1 MTEQKNN
8 EAALNLV
15 KSLQEANKAIAETAT
30 ASQEKNLAFVQA
42 ILENGIEVLKS
53 NTEGTRALLQE
64 LSAKARE
71 QKGQEAWQ
79 ATIDSALATQERN
92 TKYAQS
98 VFEQGIE
105 ALRSQVGI
113 TRTLMQ
119 ELGAQS
125 QKQQEAFQALAHQS
139 VDAYMS
145 MFRTPFSY
153 YQQALDAAEVATRQ
167 SIDRFQAATRQGLE
181 FMQGMTKQAQ
191 QQANHQATK
200 KTTK

>member
-1 MTEQKNN
+1 MAEQKSN

-30 ASQEKNLAFVQA
+30 ATQEKNLAFVQA
-42 ILENGIEVLKS
+42 LLEQGIEVLKS
-53 NTEGTRALLQE
+53 NAESTRALMQE
-64 LSAKARE
+64 LLAQAKA
-71 QKGQEAWQ
+71 QKAPESFQTVVEN
-79 ATIDSALATQERN
+79 ALATQERN

-119 ELGAQS
+119 ELGTQS

-139 VDAYMS
+139 VDAYMN
-145 MFRTPFSY
+145 MVRAPFSY

-181 FMQGMTKQAQ
+181 FMQGVTKQAQ
-191 QQANHQATK
+191 QTNHQAAK
-200 KTTK
+200 KPAK

>member
-1 MTEQKNN
+1 
-8 EAALNLV
+8 
-15 KSLQEANKAIAETAT
+15 
-30 ASQEKNLAFVQA
+30 VQA
-42 ILENGIEVLKS
+42 LLEQGIEVLKS
-53 NTEGTRALLQE
+53 NAESTRAVMQE
-64 LSAKARE
+64 LLAQAKA
-71 QKGQEAWQ
+71 QKAPESFQTVVEN
-79 ATIDSALATQERN
+79 ALATQERN

-119 ELGAQS
+119 ELGTQS

-139 VDAYMS
+139 VDAYMN
-145 MFRTPFSY
+145 MVRAPFSY

-181 FMQGMTKQAQ
+181 FMQGVTKQAQ
-191 QQANHQATK
+191 QTNHQAAK
-200 KTTK
+200 KPAK